1 MMGSVSKQ
9 EIAGELRLERKILDR
24 RDLLILKRNLC
35 NGCGICAEVCPKN
48 SVNMKLAVIENGRL
62 VRPPTVDIDAKTCIL
77 CGVCAVF
84 CPLGALEAWV
94 NDEKTAMFVKNEAVP
109 QTVRTIEIAQEMCKP
124 DCGVE
129 CEKSCPREAIKVT
142 VQRENNQVKKILNVQ
157 VDKDLCFYCKV
168 CEYAC
173 PYGAISVDKFL
184 EGSITIQTDKCPK
197 KCQVCVDVCPSK
209 AITVSGK
216 GKVELSRE
224 FCVYCKACQNV
235 CPEGAIQVTIDRVS
249 HTPITSAFWVTL
261 LEKFA
266 SYQAA
271 SKELAAKSRTK
282 QGSIIKSSMY

>member
-1 MMGSVSKQ
+1 MMGNVSKQ
-9 EIAGELRLERKILDR
+9 EIAGELRLQRKILDR

-62 VRPPTVDIDAKTCIL
+62 LQLPTVDIDAKTCIL

-249 HTPITSAFWVTL
+249 HTPITSAFWITL

-266 SYQAA
+266 SYQVAA
-271 SKELAAKSRTK
+271 KELAAKSRTK